1 MARVAEAVTP
11 AERGL
16 ADEGINDE
24 STEKKDG
31 KEYERRESFQI
42 AT

>member
-11 AERGL
+11 AERAL
-16 ADEGINDE
+16 DDEGIIVLKDE

-31 KEYERRESFQI
+31 KEYERRESF
-42 AT
+42 